1 MLHITRRFAG
11 EEPLDPVTACYNSA
25 MRGIL
30 PRYGIEFIEI
40 PRLALGDA
48 PVSASRVR
56 ALIKRRQYREAQLLV
71 PEPTRRLIESLED
84 EDGAH

>member
-1 MLHITRRFAG
+1 MAG
-11 EEPLDPVTACYNSA
+11 YNSA

-30 PRYGIEFIEI
+30 PRYGIEYIEI

-84 EDGAH
+84 EDEAH